1 MENNVFVLRRKRGT
15 NSMRYKKLN
24 AIVPFYKTYR
34 VIELQHIEGTF
45 FNFLLKIEL
54 NGEKETRLIEIH
66 YSQLPDEIP
75 FIIFEET
82 IEDTFYDQVKIF
94 GLIYDDL
101 KKKYEE
107 LRKPFRLQD
116 VLSGKDKKLEIAE
129 IELHGK
135 ESFGELKTYQDIPI
149 VLKQIEEFNEKFQ
162 NFFLPVRNDF
172 ETYIELL
179 NVAAS
184 TKKSYL
190 DGLESFFRYLF
201 DNKIDR
207 MTCFNEQDIND
218 FIVYKVKKEDRKT
231 SYLKRLMTVIFDY
244 CRYKQRFL
252 DKKKIQML
260 ENHTENK
267 GIIKKVTIEQI
278 EEELYNQ
285 YLEVATRDEI
295 IPKLSKLRD
304 KKRNYILFKLLL
316 ETGSEINELLQC
328 DFDDIKIENG
338 ITGIQIQDR
347 FVPLNQ
353 KTYNLIQNYITFR
366 KKKDKE
372 VEIEKWEIGFTTKR
386 LEEKIRNE
394 IAPSYGSKMLWEDYK
409 ETRGQFKRDGTLE
422 SKTAKIVLNDK
433 FFGICLSAIEN
444 YVNETFVFNNSL
456 FVSNRYKR
464 ISKVTVMEIL
474 RKLRI
479 TSTTLRQR
487 AVQTFIDNGL
497 EIDDIVRLIGNMDDL
512 NIDKYKIKDKKKK
525 KRLQDIESDL
535 PEREI

>member
-1 MENNVFVLRRKRGT
+1 MENIIFVPRRKKGA
-15 NSMRYKKLN
+15 NLMRYKKLN
-24 AIVPFYKTYR
+24 AIIPFYKTYR
-34 VIELQHIEGTF
+34 VIDLEHIEGTF

-54 NGEKETRLIEIH
+54 NGKKESRLIEIN
-66 YSQLPDEIP
+66 YSPLPDEMPDID
-75 FIIFEET
+75 FGQT
-82 IEDTFYDQVKIF
+82 IDDTFYDQLKIF
-94 GLIYDDL
+94 DLIYDDL
-101 KKKYEE
+101 KQKYEE
-107 LRKPFRLQD
+107 LRKPYRLQD
-116 VLSGKDKKLEIAE
+116 VLSGKDKKLEVAE
-129 IELHGK
+129 IELRGK
-135 ESFGELKTYQDIPI
+135 NRFGELKTFQDIPV
-149 VLKQIEEFNEKFQ
+149 VLQQIEEFNEKFRT
-162 NFFLPVRNDF
+162 FFLPVRTDF
-172 ETYIELL
+172 ESYIQTLT
-179 NVAAS
+179 VAAS

-207 MTCFNEQDIND
+207 MTSFDEQDIND
-218 FIVYKVKKEDRKT
+218 FIAYKIEKEDRKT
-231 SYLKRLMTVIFDY
+231 SYLKRLLTVIFDY
-244 CRYKQRFL
+244 CRYTQRFL
-252 DKKKIQML
+252 DKKKIQMI

-267 GIIKKVTIEQI
+267 GIVKKVTIEQI
-278 EEELYNQ
+278 EKELYNQ

-304 KKRNYILFKLLL
+304 KKRNYILFKLIL

-328 DFDDIKIENG
+328 DFDDITIENG
-338 ITGIQIQDR
+338 ITGIRIQDR

-353 KTYNLIQNYITFR
+353 KTYNLMQNYISFR

-394 IAPSYGSKMLWEDYK
+394 IAPAYGSKMLWEDYK
-409 ETRGQFKRDGTLE
+409 ETEEQFKRDGTFE

-474 RKLRI
+474 RNLRI

-497 EIDDIVRLIGNMDDL
+497 EIEDIVRLIGNMDGL